1 MKKSESELPRKLV
14 ALTPEMAERVD
25 DFRFGN
31 RIGSESEALR
41 QLISLGLDHAT
52 IARPVPRRKPA

>member
-1 MKKSESELPRKLV
+1 MTSRDSDLPRKLV
-14 ALTPEMAERVD
+14 ALTPELADRVD

-41 QLISLGLDHAT
+41 QLITIGLDHAT
-52 IARPVPRRKPA
+52 IARPVPRRKP